1 MRSRVIIISI
11 IGILLLCGCPRPSG
25 VGEDDT
31 ERREFNPDWMLYQE
45 EKIPPRNR
53 PGITAPRPASQA
65 QLPTKPSP
73 QAGCQRE
80 NTPETDSGEMDELKY
95 LIDGIREECQSYI
108 KNYLNMIDNIS
119 SYSDREVHIQDEEQA
134 KTVGRNDV
142 CRQVLDR
149 IYERAYSIESERE
162 IGKLEEL
169 IEGIRVDCQYSVD
182 NYMEMLEKLSFHS
195 SQEFFYQDEE
205 RAKILGKND
214 VCSQILA
221 RIEAQKN

>member
-1 MRSRVIIISI
+1 
-11 IGILLLCGCPRPSG
+11 
-25 VGEDDT
+25 
-31 ERREFNPDWMLYQE
+31 
-45 EKIPPRNR
+45 
-53 PGITAPRPASQA
+53 
-65 QLPTKPSP
+65 
-73 QAGCQRE
+73 
-80 NTPETDSGEMDELKY
+80 
-95 LIDGIREECQSYI
+95 
-108 KNYLNMIDNIS
+108 MIDNIS